1 MATLKWI
8 AGAES
13 LQGLRPNNEDRFLI
27 DPGLSCFIVAD
38 GMGGHEA
45 GEEASLLALR
55 TIHKTLQNQTTNQ
68 AGQTLLA
75 HGLDKAN
82 QAILSAGQA
91 MGHRRMGTT
100 IVIVAKVGVT
110 WWIANL
116 GDSEAWLFRRGK
128 KIILSQAHNLAA
140 ELVRQKAMA
149 PKEAAHSPLKHRL
162 VRYLGS
168 NELKEANCF
177 NSDIRPFQPKPGD
190 ALLLGTDG
198 LMDHINDEQI
208 RAYLGKGLDPQT
220 MVQELTR
227 EALQQGSPDNV
238 TGLLVRFF

>member
-1 MATLKWI
+1 M

-68 AGQTLLA
+68 AGQALLA
-75 HGLDKAN
+75 NGLDKAN

-100 IVIVAKVGVT
+100 IVILAKVGVT

-128 KIILSQAHNLAA
+128 KIILSEAHNLAA

-149 PKEAAHSPLKHRL
+149 AKEAAHSPLKHRL

-168 NELKEANCF
+168 SELKEANCF

-198 LMDHINDEQI
+198 LMDHINDAQI